1 MVLGET
7 TSLEATLQLAGAQF
21 LPRAWLEMNQLL
33 RPSAGQMW
41 GGVGVGGRPLEGRGT
56 LAFEGLFVAGIGG
69 SYPLGNWEE
78 GRETQGGGAG
88 GRPTL
93 RLRGLSGRSLVWN
106 RAVTGETL
114 CLLTSKA
121 ASAASAAFEATP
133 QNTPSGRLNPPPA
146 RLQKPETKVFPSAW
160 LSLATRWLSLGTQ
173 RYLFLRVSELG
184 QFLRFSGNRDGY
196 RELKRL
202 YS

>member
-7 TSLEATLQLAGAQF
+7 TRLEATLQLAGAQF

-33 RPSAGQMW
+33 HPSAGQMW
-41 GGVGVGGRPLEGRGT
+41 GGERVGGRPLEGRGV

-78 GRETQGGGAG
+78 GGETQGGGAG

-121 ASAASAAFEATP
+121 ASAASAASAAFEATQ

-146 RLQKPETKVFPSAW
+146 RLPKPETKMFPSAW
-160 LSLATRWLSLGTQ
+160 LSFATRWLSIGTQ
-173 RYLFLRVSELG
+173 RYLFLRLSEL
-184 QFLRFSGNRDGY
+184 D
-196 RELKRL
+196 
-202 YS
+202 